1 MVSCPK
7 ARSPPTS
14 PPLQLHDYHLDH
26 IPRRHQQNEISKQ
39 ECQAIC
45 VFLVHTLPRVV
56 LLWIELDTVTKFHFC
71 LVSSWSNIFSKVKSI
86 FCPDQE
92 LGIQPKRNDKHLF
105 LPGQP
110 QHPRQQVQDQS
121 KMLGFS
127 ISHSQFPQLLHLL
140 LRLRGIP
147 LQLQRSRQNPLLVER
162 AAFQETTI
170 HNIRDHRNLKY
181 LCSFFFLSL

>member
-1 MVSCPK
+1 MVSCAK
-7 ARSPPTS
+7 TRSPPTS

-92 LGIQPKRNDKHLF
+92 LGVQPKRNDKHLF

-110 QHPRQQVQDQS
+110 QHPRQQVKDPS

-127 ISHSQFPQLLHLL
+127 ISHFHTHSSLNFFIYCFASEGFRSSFKDLV
-140 LRLRGIP
+140 RTRCWWRGRP
-147 LQLQRSRQNPLLVER
+147 FKRQPSATSEIT
-162 AAFQETTI
+162 EI
-170 HNIRDHRNLKY
+170 
-181 LCSFFFLSL
+181 